1 MGWKRNETVTRP
13 SFRSPRTSRSAT
25 DGRDGAQLETPVFT
39 PAGKT
44 NVCPALSLT
53 IASTLRL
60 DRAARPLLFRT
71 YRAKTS
77 SVSTQMAGLA
87 PRLALGRQKAQTP
100 GPPSANDSLPF
111 TTPGAP

>member
-13 SFRSPRTSRSAT
+13 SFRSPRRSRSAT
-25 DGRDGAQLETPVFT
+25 DGSEGAQLEPPVFT

-60 DRAARPLLFRT
+60 ESAMRPLFFAT
-71 YRAKTS
+71 
-77 SVSTQMAGLA
+77 
-87 PRLALGRQKAQTP
+87 
-100 GPPSANDSLPF
+100 
-111 TTPGAP
+111 